1 MAAYGDLGRLMLE
14 CGSKDWYA
22 RVPKDL
28 PILFVSGQED
38 PVSNYGAGIRAV
50 SDRLKATGHTRV
62 QVLLYP
68 GARHEILRET
78 NSPEVY
84 RDIDAFI
91 TKAVLQAK

>member
-1 MAAYGDLGRLMLE
+1 M
-14 CGSKDWYA
+14 
-22 RVPKDL
+22 PKDL

-50 SDRLKATGHTRV
+50 SDRLKATGHPRV

-68 GARHEILRET
+68 GSRHEILRET

>member
-1 MAAYGDLGRLMLE
+1 MSEQGSVQSAPVAQAGQPAK
-14 CGSKDWYA
+14 CG
-22 RVPKDL
+22 
-28 PILFVSGQED
+28 D
-38 PVSNYGAGIRAV
+38 PVRIRAAFVNQGGKAGIDRVYDRAV
-50 SDRLKATGHTRV
+50 SDRLKATDHTRV

-91 TKAVLQAK
+91 TKSVLQAK